1 MEIKNNEKSFDSLVI
16 NKVPSKKIFNQMIEQ
31 DLVNDDEL
39 YIITENETPFY
50 KYNIKC
56 EEGQSSFTI
65 PFDLENTETINIYY
79 NGILMI
85 NDVNYQIEDK
95 TINLLGFTTE
105 TNDYITIMGVQGAVA
120 IEISEATVAREL
132 VKQNAIDSCFT
143 LSADEPED
151 KRKFWFDTTTK
162 KLKFWNQTEWESIN

>member
-1 MEIKNNEKSFDSLVI
+1 MEIKNNEQSFDSLVI
-16 NKVPSKKIFNQMIEQ
+16 NKIPSKKIFNQMIEQ

-85 NDVNYQIEDK
+85 NNVNYQIEDK
-95 TINLLGFTTE
+95 TINLLGFTAE
-105 TNDYITIMGVQGAVA
+105 ANDYITIMGVQGAVA
-120 IEISEATVAREL
+120 IEVSEATVAREL

-151 KRKFWFDTTTK
+151 KRKFWFDTINK

>member
-1 MEIKNNEKSFDSLVI
+1 MEIKNNEKSFDSLII

-31 DLVNDDEL
+31 DIVNDDEL

-65 PFDLENTETINIYY
+65 PFDLENTETINVYY
-79 NGILMI
+79 NGLLMI
-85 NDVNYQIEDK
+85 NEVNYQIEDK
-95 TINLLGFTTE
+95 TINLLGFVAAA
-105 TNDYITIMGVQGAVA
+105 NDYITIMGVQGAVA
-120 IEISEATVAREL
+120 VEISEATVAREL

-143 LSADEPED
+143 LSAEEPDD
-151 KRKFWFDTTTK
+151 KRKFWFDIINK
-162 KLKFWNQTEWESIN
+162 KLKFWNQTKWETIN

>member
-1 MEIKNNEKSFDSLVI
+1 MEIKNNEKSFDSLII
-16 NKVPSKKIFNQMIEQ
+16 NKVPSKKIYNQMIEQ
-31 DLVNDDEL
+31 GLVNDDEL
-39 YIITENETPFY
+39 YIVTENETPFY

-56 EEGQSSFTI
+56 EEEQSSFTI
-65 PFDLENTETINIYY
+65 PFDLENTETINVYY

-85 NDVNYQIEDK
+85 NDVNYQIQDK

-120 IEISEATVAREL
+120 IEISEATVAHEL

-143 LSADEPED
+143 LSADEPDD
-151 KRKFWFDTTTK
+151 KRKFWFDIINK

>member
-1 MEIKNNEKSFDSLVI
+1 MEIKNNEKLFDSLII
-16 NKVPSKKIFNQMIEQ
+16 NKVPSKKIYNQMIEQ
-31 DLVNDDEL
+31 GLVNDDEL

-56 EEGQSSFTI
+56 EEGQSLFAI
-65 PFDLENTETINIYY
+65 PFDFENTETINIYY

-85 NDVNYQIEDK
+85 NDVNYQIQDK
-95 TINLLGFTTE
+95 TINLLGFVTE
-105 TNDYITIMGVQGAVA
+105 ANDYITIMGAQGAVA
-120 IEISEATVAREL
+120 IEISEATVAHEL

-143 LSADEPED
+143 LSADEPDD
-151 KRKFWFDTTTK
+151 KRKFWFDIINK

>member
-1 MEIKNNEKSFDSLVI
+1 MEIKNNEKSFDSLII

-31 DLVNDDEL
+31 DIVNDDEL

-79 NGILMI
+79 NGLLMI
-85 NDVNYQIEDK
+85 NEVNYQIEDK
-95 TINLLGFTTE
+95 TINLLGFVAAA
-105 TNDYITIMGVQGAVA
+105 NDYITIMGVQGAVA
-120 IEISEATVAREL
+120 VEISEATVAREL

-143 LSADEPED
+143 LSAEEPDD
-151 KRKFWFDTTTK
+151 KRKFWFDIINK
-162 KLKFWNQTEWESIN
+162 KLKFWNQTKWETIN